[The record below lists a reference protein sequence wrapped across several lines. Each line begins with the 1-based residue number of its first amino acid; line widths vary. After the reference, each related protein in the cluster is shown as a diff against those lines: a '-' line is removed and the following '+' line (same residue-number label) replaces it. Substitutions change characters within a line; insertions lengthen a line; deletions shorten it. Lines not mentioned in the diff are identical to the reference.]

1 MNDYDDL
8 YPFTDKCF
16 CISKMLYVY
25 KSCISIL
32 YSRIGDT
39 SLQEKINTENVTKVN
54 SYLEKYEKIFG
65 SLGNYLLSISY

>member
-1 MNDYDDL
+1 MY
-8 YPFTDKCF
+8 T
-16 CISKMLYVY
+16 
-25 KSCISIL
+25 CISIL

-65 SLGNYLLSISY
+65 SLGNYLIKYSNFNMLSLLKLKIKHIGTYKHITV

>member
-1 MNDYDDL
+1 MY
-8 YPFTDKCF
+8 T
-16 CISKMLYVY
+16 
-25 KSCISIL
+25 CISIL

-39 SLQEKINTENVTKVN
+39 SLQEKINTENVTNVN

>member
-1 MNDYDDL
+1 MIMMICIHLPINA
-8 YPFTDKCF
+8 FVSVKCY
-16 CISKMLYVY
+16 MYT
-25 KSCISIL
+25 CISIL

-54 SYLEKYEKIFG
+54 SYLEKYEKVFG

>member
-1 MNDYDDL
+1 MIMMICIHLQINA
-8 YPFTDKCF
+8 FVSVKCY
-16 CISKMLYVY
+16 MYT
-25 KSCISIL
+25 CISIL